1 MSQTEES
8 TIAGEHAVQ
17 ISMIDLLR
25 RSIKEGKSI
34 DEKTAI
40 LDQLI
45 SYTEVHFMSEQLI
58 MRQHSYEGYDE
69 HDGEHDI
76 LMEQLLTINNQVL
89 SNETRLEIKLL
100 RELRELLLTHIAT
113 HDKKLANYLAS
124 TEN

>member
-1 MSQTEES
+1 MSQIEES

-25 RSIKEGKSI
+25 RAIDEGKSA

-58 MRQHSYEGYDE
+58 MRQHSFEGYDE
-69 HDGEHDI
+69 HDAEHDM
-76 LMEQLLTINNQVL
+76 LMEQLQDINNQVR
-89 SNETRLEIKLL
+89 SNETSLEIKLL
-100 RELRELLLTHIAT
+100 KELRELLLTHIAT
-113 HDKKLANYLAS
+113 QDKKLSNYLS
-124 TEN
+124 SIQH